1 MTIPSQPSMDAASR
15 EDPTTT
21 EEARQGH
28 SSTPGGDSLDGFVV
42 TADDLDNDQEDE
54 PEGALSLRDPKS
66 LTSYERKILA
76 WQNSA
81 FAVGRVNATW
91 QDDQSSWFRRGGG
104 GANGGNFDQNPKVCC
119 SAYVCGCLGAE
130 RVGNLAVLA
139 RTMHEYEHVEIVN
152 AETGEQRRSRRK
164 RPKLLWVFGPYWYIN
179 FCLTY
184 PLIIGISLLTFFRSI
199 ADAPLLVLITW
210 SACTI
215 LMIFSLIMAGCR
227 DPGVLYRHPQPPP
240 DSEGW
245 TWNDQ
250 AKTYRPPT
258 ARFDPE
264 CQAVVEGFDH
274 TYVFFLV
281 FTSVQ

>member
-1 MTIPSQPSMDAASR
+1 MDAGSR
-15 EDPTTT
+15 ENPMPTG
-21 EEARQGH
+21 EAHQEH
-28 SSTPGGDSLDGFVV
+28 LSTTPGEDSLDCYVV
-42 TADDLDNDQEDE
+42 TADDLDDNGQDDE
-54 PEGALSLRDPKS
+54 HEEGDLSRRDPKS
-66 LTSYERKILA
+66 LTSYERKIMT

-91 QDDQSSWFRRGGG
+91 QDDQSHR
-104 GANGGNFDQNPKVCC
+104 NDLDPNPRVCC

-152 AETGEQRRSRRK
+152 TETGEQRRSRRK

-179 FCLTY
+179 ICLTY
-184 PLIIGISLLTFFRSI
+184 PLIIGISLLTFMRSI
-199 ADAPLLVLITW
+199 ADASLVVLVTW
-210 SACTI
+210 SACTL
-215 LMIFSLIMAGCR
+215 LMIFSLMMAGCR
-227 DPGVLYRHPQPPP
+227 DPGILYRHPQPPP

-250 AKTYRPPT
+250 AKSYRPPT

-264 CQAVVEGFDH
+264 CQAIVEGFDH
-274 TYVFFLV
+274 TYVVSVFLKMSV
-281 FTSVQ
+281 CTSIPWMDPTHS

>member
-1 MTIPSQPSMDAASR
+1 MAS
-15 EDPTTT
+15 E
-21 EEARQGH
+21 EEAHQEHLSR
-28 SSTPGGDSLDGFVV
+28 TPGGDSLDGYVV
-42 TADDLDNDQEDE
+42 TADDLHHEQEDE
-54 PEGALSLRDPKS
+54 QEGDLSRRDPKT
-66 LTSYERKILA
+66 LTSYERKIMT
-76 WQNSA
+76 WQSSA

-91 QDDQSSWFRRGGG
+91 QDDQSNWFRRWGGDG
-104 GANGGNFDQNPKVCC
+104 SHRDNIDQNPRVCC

-139 RTMHEYEHVEIVN
+139 RSMHEYEHVEIVN

-179 FCLTY
+179 FFLTY
-184 PLIIGISLLTFFRSI
+184 PLIIGISLLTFMRTI
-199 ADAPLLVLITW
+199 ADASLVVLVTW
-210 SACTI
+210 SACTF

-250 AKTYRPPT
+250 AKSYRPPT

-264 CQAVVEGFDH
+264 CQAIEDGFDH
-274 TYVFFLV
+274 TYVVPGFHV
-281 FTSVQ
+281 

>member
-1 MTIPSQPSMDAASR
+1 MTIPLQSSMDAGSR
-15 EDPTTT
+15 EQPITT
-21 EEARQGH
+21 EEAHQEP
-28 SSTPGGDSLDGFVV
+28 SSTPGEDSLDGYIV
-42 TADDLDNDQEDE
+42 TANDLDNGHDDAPEED
-54 PEGALSLRDPKS
+54 LSRRDPKS
-66 LTSYERKILA
+66 LTSYERKIMT

-91 QDDQSSWFRRGGG
+91 QDDQPNWC
-104 GANGGNFDQNPKVCC
+104 GANRNNLDQNPRVCC
-119 SAYVCGCLGAE
+119 SAFVCGCLGAE

-184 PLIIGISLLTFFRSI
+184 PLIIGISLLTFWRSI
-199 ADAPLLVLITW
+199 ADASLVVLVTW
-210 SACTI
+210 SACTF
-215 LMIFSLIMAGCR
+215 LMIYALIMAGCR

-240 DSEGW
+240 DAEGW

-274 TYVFFLV
+274 T
-281 FTSVQ
+281 